1 MKRYLTRSG
10 IRGQR
15 VAWTSREAAPS
26 GNQESEVRGQKN
38 HFTAKNA
45 KKRIE
50 RKKRSRHSAQSHR
63 SLVSGL

>member
-1 MKRYLTRSG
+1 MGVSG

-15 VAWTSREAAPS
+15 
-26 GNQESEVRGQKN
+26 SEVRNQKN

-50 RKKRSRHSAQSHR
+50 RKEETDVIASKAKRSSDF
-63 SLVSGL
+63 SLRTIFWIASLCSQ